1 VSTGRSFLLALCLAS
16 LYLLFTFTFTL
27 NLLTYLLGTYFTFH
41 TLSPKQSNLTAITT
55 PALPHPRPSF
65 ARLNDP
71 STTPSS
77 SYFLFAF
84 LLFSF
89 ALPATKSIHL
99 QIKIHT
105 TRGIAHQLLSRSKRE
120 ITRRYQQLP
129 SFRPSFPHSFDLSSR
144 PTCCSSL
151 YPSSLL
157 PYSST
162 CRFPPSLS
170 LFEYSGIQKQ
180 SRFPSRRY
188 WLHTSLTLSLTLTH
202 SSPSRISKPSLRPL
216 RRIILSLLLTTTYHY
231 YYTILSL
238 GPSSIMACSASDANV
253 KSLKRTF
260 GRSETPPQIPRER
273 LAIDNSFTSHLIPS
287 KLLQQ
292 RMSLSLKRRYPFNKS
307 PSIPPPKSPTAKIHP
322 LSEQTSQE
330 FNKTFT
336 FGGSVDADVDMS
348 EEAPR
353 FAEHKSSISGVVQP
367 PNAFEIPTNPFP
379 RRHPLQPPNQET
391 PPTSIPSSTNCS
403 PTTTI
408 STVDSSVADYSPVVS
423 STDSPVSIMPL
434 SALKHLPGLPSTDEL
449 SIVPPS
455 PGLGP
460 EYNSRSLSPSKKPR
474 NTKNLSLN
482 VPPPSTP
489 FKRPQTADA
498 GTGSARP
505 SPRSMSAPNSP
516 AFIVPPPPPR
526 RRPSN
531 LGLTIKLPATIAERR
546 SSNANNS
553 TLRHHQSSPSLFSP
567 ATGGP
572 PGGMRFPSSATFQ
585 QRAYQPSKGSAL
597 FQTVDSIP
605 SSNSSS
611 NNSYSPP
618 RSPMAM
624 ALPEMEE
631 EDEPLSHEA
640 RSPAY
645 PQGPVLI
652 FEPNIYL
659 FAEPDADLAGQF
671 DVVINVAREVLNPFD
686 ARNERE
692 RKESVYTVPD
702 TAATDSSFMTAQT
715 SLVTPT
721 MDTAKEKL
729 PEYHHI
735 PWDHNSSLLEDLP
748 RLVKLIDSR
757 ASEGKKILVHCQCG
771 VSRSASLL
779 IAYGMY
785 KNPTKTVQ
793 EAYDTVKNKS
803 RWIGPNMSL
812 IYQLSDWRTQLLKPG
827 AIKGFSWKNK
837 GGQTIEVNG
846 GVKGLMK
853 GNGTFGRGDEDDD
866 SESQVP
872 QTAPLPGRPG
882 SLPSPPLENPSVKIP
897 RHGPKFVR
905 TNYMQDIS
913 PGPSSAPPGLFIIP
927 KPPAS
932 PSPSIGSTR
941 SAREPEM
948 PPFDEQM
955 DSVSTSAPNS
965 YIPPSSLQ
973 AALRNQSNIDAH
985 LPAVP
990 PTPSA
995 FQSTFSNPFPTSHPH
1010 HPVPRAIIP
1019 EDALIGFGLP
1029 RKTKLTPKAEAPEGA
1044 QENVLQQAPAFRS
1057 PRNSGY
1063 FGFAMSKTGFF
1074 GQGAGATDAGGFVF
1088 ADPRSPSRN
1097 METPVVRSIFDVL

>member
-1 VSTGRSFLLALCLAS
+1 M
-16 LYLLFTFTFTL
+16 
-27 NLLTYLLGTYFTFH
+27 TY
-41 TLSPKQSNLTAITT
+41 
-55 PALPHPRPSF
+55 
-65 ARLNDP
+65 
-71 STTPSS
+71 
-77 SYFLFAF
+77 
-84 LLFSF
+84 
-89 ALPATKSIHL
+89 
-99 QIKIHT
+99 
-105 TRGIAHQLLSRSKRE
+105 
-120 ITRRYQQLP
+120 
-129 SFRPSFPHSFDLSSR
+129 
-144 PTCCSSL
+144 
-151 YPSSLL
+151 
-157 PYSST
+157 
-162 CRFPPSLS
+162 
-170 LFEYSGIQKQ
+170 
-180 SRFPSRRY
+180 
-188 WLHTSLTLSLTLTH
+188 
-202 SSPSRISKPSLRPL
+202 
-216 RRIILSLLLTTTYHY
+216 
-231 YYTILSL
+231 
-238 GPSSIMACSASDANV
+238 SASETNV
-253 KSLKRTF
+253 NSLKRTF

-273 LAIDNSFTSHLIPS
+273 LAIDNSFSSSHLIPS

-292 RMSLSLKRRYPFNKS
+292 RMSLSLKRRYPFSKS
-307 PSIPPPKSPTAKIHP
+307 PSIPPPPKSPTTKIHP
-322 LSEQTSQE
+322 LSEQRSQD
-330 FNKTFT
+330 FSQAFS
-336 FGGSVDADVDMS
+336 FGGSVDADIDMS

-353 FAEHKSSISGVVQP
+353 FAEHKSTISGVVQP

-379 RRHPLQPPNQET
+379 RRHPLQPSSNQET

-408 STVDSSVADYSPVVS
+408 STVDSSVGEYSPVTQVPGS
-423 STDSPVSIMPL
+423 ISTTDSPVSIMPL

-449 SIVPPS
+449 AIVPPS

-546 SSNANNS
+546 SSNANSS

-572 PGGMRFPSSATFQ
+572 PGGMRFPSSANYS
-585 QRAYQPSKGSAL
+585 QRAFQPSKGSAL
-597 FQTVDSIP
+597 FHQTVDSIP

-624 ALPEMEE
+624 PLHEMDE

-645 PQGPVLI
+645 PQGPVVI

-659 FAEPDADLAGQF
+659 FSEPDADLAGQF

-686 ARNERE
+686 VKREKE
-692 RKESVYTVPD
+692 RKESIYSVPD
-702 TAATDSSFMTAQT
+702 TAATDASFLTAQT
-715 SLVTPT
+715 SLQTPT
-721 MDTAKEKL
+721 LETAKEKL

-757 ASEGKKILVHCQCG
+757 ASEGKKVLVHCQCG

-785 KNPTKTVQ
+785 KNPSATVQ
-793 EAYDTVKNKS
+793 QAYDSVKNKS

-853 GNGTFGRGDEDDD
+853 GNGGFGRGDGDDD
-866 SESQVP
+866 SESQKTPVSRFP
-872 QTAPLPGRPG
+872 ATAP
-882 SLPSPPLENPSVKIP
+882 SL
-897 RHGPKFVR
+897 
-905 TNYMQDIS
+905 
-913 PGPSSAPPGLFIIP
+913 
-927 KPPAS
+927 
-932 PSPSIGSTR
+932 
-941 SAREPEM
+941 
-948 PPFDEQM
+948 
-955 DSVSTSAPNS
+955 
-965 YIPPSSLQ
+965 
-973 AALRNQSNIDAH
+973 
-985 LPAVP
+985 
-990 PTPSA
+990 
-995 FQSTFSNPFPTSHPH
+995 
-1010 HPVPRAIIP
+1010 
-1019 EDALIGFGLP
+1019 
-1029 RKTKLTPKAEAPEGA
+1029 
-1044 QENVLQQAPAFRS
+1044 
-1057 PRNSGY
+1057 
-1063 FGFAMSKTGFF
+1063 
-1074 GQGAGATDAGGFVF
+1074 
-1088 ADPRSPSRN
+1088 
-1097 METPVVRSIFDVL
+1097 